1 MTPKTSENKHAYSY
15 YDNDKVQQLFQTTA
29 IARFDINHIH
39 YKKVTKATP
48 HQPK

>member
-1 MTPKTSENKHAYSY
+1 MTPKTAENNHA